1 MKTNFKK
8 LKSVIVFLLVMT
20 AMPTFAQENQKGN
33 QVTQTSDPIFERP
46 DKMPEFPGGM
56 TECLKFLNKNMKYP
70 KEAQMN
76 GEQGRV
82 ILKFVVDRKG
92 SITDIEVVRSVSP
105 SIDKEAIRVIKKMP
119 KWNPGIV
126 NGKPVRVRFTVPI
139 MFRLNGN
146 AKYDVAA
153 DFPGGIKHFEQ
164 YLKDNIEYPENMK
177 ERGFVMV
184 SFDVDEMGDIS
195 NVKVKRSLCYEA
207 DKEAMR
213 VVRMMPRW
221 TPATK
226 NGKPVRMT
234 RTISIPFHSQRR

>member
-1 MKTNFKK
+1 MKTNFKM
-8 LKSVIVFLLVMT
+8 LKSVIVFLL
-20 AMPTFAQENQKGN
+20 AMLAIPAFAQENQKDN
-33 QVTQTSDPIFERP
+33 QVTQASDPIIEKP

-56 TECLKFLNKNMKYP
+56 AECMKFLTKNMKYP
-70 KEAQMN
+70 KEARMN

-82 ILKFVVDRKG
+82 VLQFVVDRDG
-92 SITDIEVVRSVSP
+92 SITDIKVVKSVSP
-105 SIDKEAIRVIKKMP
+105 SLDKEAIRVFKKMP
-119 KWNPGIV
+119 KWTPGTM
-126 NGKPVRVRFTVPI
+126 NGKPVRVKYTLAPL
-139 MFRLNGN
+139 FRLSGN

-153 DFPGGIKHFEQ
+153 DFPGGIRNFEQ
-164 YLKDNIEYPENMK
+164 YLKNNIEYPENMK

-184 SFDVDEMGDIS
+184 SFDVDEMGDIL
-195 NVKVKRSLCYEA
+195 NVKVKQSLCYEA

-234 RTISIPFHSQRR
+234 RTISIPFYSRR